1 MDIGHGFVIVSAVS
15 CLPTICCISLNML
28 KLASGSAG
36 KYFDL
41 LVAVTFIGVGQRLVG
56 LTVTFICPL
65 AFLLPLSGVSLPQA
79 FVVWLWSCCTYR
91 G

>member
-1 MDIGHGFVIVSAVS
+1 
-15 CLPTICCISLNML
+15 ML
-28 KLASGSAG
+28 KHASGSAS

-79 FVVWLWSCCTYR
+79 IRLLWYGCGLVPR